1 VNVDQVTPFDVCG
14 PLPEGTTVL
23 EASAGTG
30 KTFTI
35 AALATRYVAEGIA
48 DLSQVMLVTFSRAAT
63 QELRERVRERLVSAE
78 HGLVDPARARA
89 QGDDTLLRLLAGAP
103 DDEVQLRRRRLTRAL
118 ASFDAATIATTHGF
132 CQQMLAGLGMAGD
145 MEPATTFVERI
156 DDLVAEVV
164 DDLYLRKYAR
174 SPDAPTIDY
183 ATARKVA
190 RDAMAD
196 LHAELVPTDAA
207 DGSAAQQRQSL
218 ALAVRREVESRKRAR
233 QLLDYDDLLTRLRD
247 ALLDPVRGPAAGDRI
262 RSRYRVVLVDEFQD
276 TDPVQWK
283 ILHTTFHA
291 ATTLVLIGDPK
302 QAIYAF
308 RGADLRT
315 YLDAAGAATSRCT
328 LARNWRSDADLVTAL
343 ETVFRGAAL
352 GDLEIVVRP
361 VDAEHAGRRLAG
373 GGAPLRLRV
382 AGRAVAGDPRGG
394 LPRVSTA
401 RPLVARDVAN
411 DIVGLLA
418 GPATLTMDRTERA
431 VRAGDVAVLVRTND
445 QAVLVRDEL
454 ARAGVPAVLTGS
466 RSVFLTRASRDWLIL
481 LRAVEQPHRSG
492 LVRAAALT
500 CFLGWTAEQLATASD
515 SGVDELGLRLREW
528 RDVLLSRGVAAMLEV
543 ITATGQLIER
553 LLATR
558 DGERSLTD
566 LRHIGEALHAAATG
580 GQLGPAALVEWLQRR
595 INEAGEDSAEERSRR
610 LESDADAVQ
619 VVTIHSSKGL
629 EFPIVY
635 VPFGW
640 DRFAGTTPDPLRLH
654 ADDGTRLLDVGGPD
668 GPAYQLHRR
677 RHEAEEYGED
687 LRLLYV
693 AMTRAMCQVV
703 AWWVP
708 STNTVTSALHRLV
721 FGAFEPGEQPPVRI
735 EVPQDRDARHR
746 LEALAAA
753 ASGTIA
759 VEAVTDD
766 RSEVWTP
773 PAAPP
778 VTLAAGVFRRRLD
791 AAWRRTS
798 YSGLTAALHDP
809 LRAPGVRSEP
819 EVDLR
824 QDEPALSPV
833 AGPSSAA
840 DEEQRLRAIPSPMA
854 DLPAGTAFG
863 TLVHGV
869 LETVDPTAA
878 DLAAELRTRCD
889 AAVAGRLGASVDA
902 AGLAQALL
910 PVMDTPLGPLAGDR
924 RLREVAP
931 TDRLAELDF
940 ELPLAGGDDPLT
952 TDATLAALAD
962 LLRRRLPPSDPLVG
976 YADALDT
983 PALHEQRLRGYLSG
997 SIDAVLRL
1005 PDPSGHPRYV
1015 VVDYKTNWLGG
1026 FGPSG
1031 AEPLTAWHY
1040 RPGALAVEMVRAHY
1054 PLQALLYSAALHRFL
1069 RWRQPGY
1076 EPARHLGGVLY
1087 LFVRGMCGPS
1097 TPTVD
1102 GTPCGVFSWLP
1113 PAELVVGVS
1122 SLLDRGV
1129 A

>member
-1 VNVDQVTPFDVCG
+1 VTVDLVTPFDVCG
-14 PLPEGTTVL
+14 LLPEGTTVL

-35 AALATRYVAEGIA
+35 AALATRYVAEGAA
-48 DLSQVMLVTFSRAAT
+48 DLSEVMLVTFSRAAT
-63 QELRERVRERLVSAE
+63 QELRERVRERLVTAE
-78 HGLVDPARARA
+78 RGLVDPARARA
-89 QGDDTLLRLLAGAP
+89 HDGDALLRLLAGVP
-103 DDEVQLRRRRLTRAL
+103 DDEVQRRRRRLTRAL

-145 MEPATTFVERI
+145 LEPATTFVDRI

-164 DDLYLRKYAR
+164 DDLYLRKFAR
-174 SPDAPTIDY
+174 SPTPPMIDY
-183 ATARKVA
+183 GVARKIA

-196 LHAELVPTDAA
+196 PHAELVPTDAA
-207 DGSAAQQRQSL
+207 DGSAAQQRYGL
-218 ALAVRREVESRKRAR
+218 AVAVRREVESRKRAR

-247 ALLDPVRGPAAGDRI
+247 ALLDPVRGPAARERI

-291 ATTLVLIGDPK
+291 TTTLVLIGDPK

-315 YLDAAGAATSRCT
+315 YLTASGAATSRCT
-328 LARNWRSDADLVTAL
+328 LARNWRSDADLLTAL
-343 ETVFRGAAL
+343 AAVFRGAAL
-352 GDLEIVVRP
+352 GDVEIVVRP

-373 GGAPLRLRV
+373 AGAPLRLRV
-382 AGRAVAGDPRGG
+382 ASRAVAGDPRGG
-394 LPRVSTA
+394 MPRVSTA
-401 RPLVARDVAN
+401 RPLVAQDVAS
-411 DIVGLLA
+411 DIVTLLS
-418 GPATLTMDRTERA
+418 GPAVLTVDGERP

-454 ARAGVPAVLTGS
+454 ARANVPAVLTGS
-466 RSVFLTRASRDWLIL
+466 RSVFLTRTARDWLTL
-481 LRAVEQPHRSG
+481 LRAVEQPHRAG

-500 CFLGWTAEQLATASD
+500 CFLGWTAERLATA
-515 SGVDELGLRLREW
+515 GGGGLDELGLQLRGW
-528 RDVLLSRGVAAMLEV
+528 RDVLVNRGVAALLEV
-543 ITATGQLIER
+543 ITATGQLGER
-553 LLATR
+553 LLASRT
-558 DGERSLTD
+558 GERDLTD
-566 LRHIGEALHAAATG
+566 VRHIGEALHAAATG

-595 INEAGEDSAEERSRR
+595 VNEAGEDSAEERSRR

-668 GPAYQLHRR
+668 GPSYQLHRGS
-677 RHEAEEYGED
+677 HEAEEFGED

-708 STNTVTSALHRLV
+708 STNTVAAPLHRLL
-721 FGAFEPGEQPPVRI
+721 FGAFEPGEQPPVRVD
-735 EVPQDRDARHR
+735 VPMDRDARR
-746 LEALAAA
+746 WLETTAA
-753 ASGTIA
+753 ASSGTIV
-759 VEAVTDD
+759 VEAVADD
-766 RSEVWTP
+766 RSTVWKP
-773 PAAPP
+773 PLAAPAAL
-778 VTLAAGVFRRRLD
+778 TAAVFDRRLD
-791 AAWRRTS
+791 GAWRRTS

-809 LRAPGVRSEP
+809 SHAPGVRSEP
-819 EVDLR
+819 EADLR
-824 QDEPALSPV
+824 QDEPTLPPA
-833 AGPSSAA
+833 AGPTSA
-840 DEEQRLRAIPSPMA
+840 DGEEQRLRAIPSPLA

-863 TLVHGV
+863 TLVHRV
-869 LETVDPTAA
+869 LETVDTTAA
-878 DLAAELRTRCD
+878 DLAGELRARCD
-889 AAVAGRLGASVDA
+889 AAVAGRLGSSVDA
-902 AGLAQALL
+902 GALAQALL
-910 PVMDTPLGPLAGDR
+910 PVMDTPLGPLAGDH
-924 RLREVAP
+924 RLRDVAP
-931 TDRLAELDF
+931 VDRLAELEF
-940 ELPLAGGDDPLT
+940 ELPLAGGDEPRV

-962 LLRRRLPPSDPLVG
+962 LLRERLSPSDPLAR
-976 YADALDT
+976 YPDALDK
-983 PALHEQRLRGYLSG
+983 PALRDQRLRGYLTG

-1005 PDPSGHPRYV
+1005 PDPSGQPRYV

-1040 RPGALAVEMVRAHY
+1040 RPRALAVEMVRAHY

-1076 EPARHLGGVLY
+1076 DPARHLGGVLY

-1097 TPTVD
+1097 TPTFD

-1122 SLLDRGV
+1122 SLLDQGAV
-1129 A
+1129 